1 MVVLL
6 FLLHPHNIRLC
17 LYKKKVCMQINVM
30 CGYPTELKA
39 RGSTCMI
46 SSTINVIIITY
57 IIAVITVQLYY
68 ENRMLISWSMKSY
81 IHSTVWKHTIEGKK
95 YESYTQLCDDNY
107 YGIARNV

>member
-1 MVVLL
+1 MPRRRVCLG
-6 FLLHPHNIRLC
+6 

-39 RGSTCMI
+39 RGSRCMI
-46 SSTINVIIITY
+46 SSTMNVIIITC

-81 IHSTVWKHTIEGKK
+81 IHSTMWKHTIIF
-95 YESYTQLCDDNY
+95 
-107 YGIARNV
+107 GIERKQ